1 MDTPNTTHA
10 NTDSALWVRPDGPEA
25 EALRHDTRRA
35 LRRAVLELPEEYRD
49 MVILHVYG
57 GVPLRELAERR
68 GKSESWGKVTFY
80 RAKALLREKLEG
92 WT

>member
-1 MDTPNTTHA
+1 MA
-10 NTDSALWVRPDGPEA
+10 
-25 EALRHDTRRA
+25 RRI
-35 LRRAVLELPEEYRD
+35 LCTSTNGSFIFNVRRAVLELPEEYRD
-49 MVILHVYG
+49 VVILHVYG

-80 RAKALLREKLEG
+80 RTKALLREKLEG

>member
-1 MDTPNTTHA
+1 MI
-10 NTDSALWVRPDGPEA
+10 
-25 EALRHDTRRA
+25 

-49 MVILHVYG
+49 VVILHVYG

>member
-1 MDTPNTTHA
+1 MPRSAGVLLHITSLPSPWGAGTLGEEAFLDT
-10 NTDSALWVRPDGPEA
+10 
-25 EALRHDTRRA
+25 
-35 LRRAVLELPEEYRD
+35 
-49 MVILHVYG
+49 
-57 GVPLRELAERR
+57 LRELAERR